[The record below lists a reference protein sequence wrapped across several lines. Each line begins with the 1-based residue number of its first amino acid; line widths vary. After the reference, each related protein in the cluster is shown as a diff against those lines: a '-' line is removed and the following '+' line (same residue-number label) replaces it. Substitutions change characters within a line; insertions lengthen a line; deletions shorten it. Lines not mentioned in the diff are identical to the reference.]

1 MLMNAQGRRNQPLVL
16 VVDDEDVMRLLA
28 RESLEQAGFAVMEA
42 ADGAEA
48 VEVFQDVQ
56 PDIVLLDVKMPVLD
70 GFGACARL
78 RETASGLHTPILVMT
93 GLDDV
98 DSIERA
104 YRAGATDFVNKPINW
119 VILGHRVE
127 YMLRASRSA
136 QALRESRA
144 RLANA
149 QRIAH
154 LGYWE
159 WEVDANLLSC
169 SEEMRRILGDGEDD
183 AERSFESFLERVH
196 EEDKADV
203 LDHLESVL
211 DHGERREVSYRVL
224 RPDGEER
231 HIQQLAEV
239 ERDEAGLILRVTAT
253 VQDVSEQK
261 NAEDKIRF
269 LAYFDG
275 LTGLPNRRA
284 FNERVGLALA
294 AAERREGI
302 AATLF
307 LDLDRFKRIND
318 SLGLA
323 AGDEL
328 LQLAADRLVRCVRTT
343 DFVGRPM
350 PGETGP
356 VVARFGGDEFVVLL
370 AEISRI
376 QDAVRVARRLTEV
389 LSEPF
394 NVGGHQVFITAS
406 IGISIFPHDGH
417 EVEVVV
423 KNAEAA
429 MHCAKNAG
437 GNKCKYY
444 DESMNAQ
451 AFDRLVLESHLG
463 AALERREMVLYYQP
477 QLDVESGAIVG
488 AEALIRWLHPE
499 RGVISPGDFIPL
511 AEESGLIVPIGE
523 WVLRTA
529 CDQARHWQENGH
541 EALRIAVNLSG
552 RQFEQP
558 DFART
563 VAGILDETGLD
574 PRRLELELTESL
586 LMEDGQRT
594 SAALNELKAMGLRL
608 SVDDFGVGY
617 SSLNYLMRFPLDSL
631 KIDRSFLAGIPADAE
646 HVAITRA
653 ILAMARSLDLKVV
666 AEGVETEEQL
676 QYLREEGC
684 DEFQGFLVGRPVPAE
699 DFGRFLDET
708 RERRASVA

>member
-1 MLMNAQGRRNQPLVL
+1 MNAQGRRSKPVVL

-28 RESLEQAGFAVMEA
+28 RESLEQSGFEVEEA

-48 VEVFQDVQ
+48 VAVFQRTQ

-78 RETASGLHTPILVMT
+78 RETVSGRYTPILVMT

-104 YRAGATDFVNKPINW
+104 YQAGATDFVNKPINW

-127 YMLRASRSA
+127 YMLRSARSA

-159 WEVDANLLSC
+159 WEVECNRLTC
-169 SEEMRRILGDGEDD
+169 SEEMRRILGDPRNE
-183 AERSFESFLERVH
+183 EQRTFESFLERVH
-196 EEDKADV
+196 QEDKAEV

-211 DHGERREVSYRVL
+211 DHGERREVSYRVV
-224 RPDGEER
+224 RPEGGER
-231 HIQQLAEV
+231 YIQQLAEV

-253 VQDVSEQK
+253 VQDITEQK
-261 NAEDKIRF
+261 HAEDKIRF

-294 AAERREGI
+294 AAERREGV
-302 AATLF
+302 AAVLF

-328 LQLAADRLVRCVRTT
+328 LQLAADRLVRCVRMT
-343 DFVGRPM
+343 DFVGRPL

-394 NVGGHQVFITAS
+394 NVSGHQVFITSS

-417 EVEVVV
+417 EVEIVV

-429 MHCAKNAG
+429 MHFAKSAG
-437 GNKCKYY
+437 GNRCKYY

-463 AALERREMVLYYQP
+463 AAVEREEMLLYYQP
-477 QLDVESGAIVG
+477 QFDVATGAITG

-499 RGVISPGDFIPL
+499 RGIVSPADFIPL

-529 CDQARHWQENGH
+529 CAQARRWQESGH
-541 EALRIAVNLSG
+541 DSLRIAVNLSG

-558 DFART
+558 EFART
-563 VAGILDETGLD
+563 VAEILDQAGLD
-574 PRRLELELTESL
+574 PRWLELELTESI

-617 SSLNYLMRFPLDSL
+617 SSLNYLMRFPLDTL
-631 KIDRSFLAGIPADAE
+631 KIDRSFLAGIPEDAE

-653 ILAMARSLDLKVV
+653 ILAMARSLGLKVV
-666 AEGVETEEQL
+666 AEGVETGEQL
-676 QYLREEGC
+676 QYLREERC

-699 DFGRFLDET
+699 EFGRFFEED

>member
-1 MLMNAQGRRNQPLVL
+1 MNTQARRTKPLVL

-28 RESLEQAGFAVMEA
+28 RESLEQAGFTVEEA
-42 ADGAEA
+42 ANGADA
-48 VEVFQDVQ
+48 VEAFQDLQ

-78 RETASGLHTPILVMT
+78 RETAAGQHTPILVMT

-104 YRAGATDFVNKPINW
+104 YQAGATDFVNKPINW

-127 YMLRASRSA
+127 YMLRAGRSA

-159 WEVDANLLSC
+159 WEIDANVLTC
-169 SEEMRRILGDGEDD
+169 SEEMRRILGDASDE
-183 AERSFESFLERVH
+183 AERSFESFLQRVH
-196 EEDKADV
+196 EEDKAEV

-211 DHGERREVSYRVL
+211 DHGERREVSYRVV
-224 RPDGEER
+224 RPDGDER

-239 ERDEAGLILRVTAT
+239 DRDEAGLILRVTGT
-253 VQDVSEQK
+253 VQDITEQK

-294 AAERREGI
+294 AAERREGV
-302 AATLF
+302 AAILF

-318 SLGLA
+318 SLGLT

-328 LQLAADRLVRCVRTT
+328 LQLAADRLVRCVRMT
-343 DFVGRPM
+343 DFVGRPL

-394 NVGGHQVFITAS
+394 NVGGHQVFITTS

-417 EVEVVV
+417 EVEAVV
-423 KNAEAA
+423 KNAESA
-429 MHCAKNAG
+429 MHCAKSAG
-437 GNKCKYY
+437 GNKSKYY

-463 AALERREMVLYYQP
+463 AALERRELVLYYQP
-477 QLDVESGAIVG
+477 QVDVESGAVVG

-499 RGVISPGDFIPL
+499 RGLVSPVDFIPL

-529 CDQARHWQENGH
+529 CAQARRWQESGH
-541 EALRIAVNLSG
+541 DSLRIAVNLSG

-558 DFART
+558 DFANT
-563 VAGILDETGLD
+563 IAGILEKAELD
-574 PRRLELELTESL
+574 PRWLELELTESI

-617 SSLNYLMRFPLDSL
+617 SSLNYLMRFPLDTL
-631 KIDRSFLAGIPADAE
+631 KIDRSFLAGIPQDTE

-653 ILAMARSLDLKVV
+653 ILAMARSLGLKVV

-676 QYLREEGC
+676 QYLHEEGC
-684 DEFQGFLVGRPVPAE
+684 DEFQGFLVCRPVPAE
-699 DFGRFLDET
+699 DFGRFLEEA